1 MLRFKIQCAFNKQII
16 RIDDFI
22 KAVQFSFSPQHAQKS
37 DQLLPKSS
45 EFELEYLYF
54 TRVKNSQ

>member
-1 MLRFKIQCAFNKQII
+1 MLRFKIQYAFNKQII

-22 KAVQFSFSPQHAQKS
+22 KAVQFRFSPQHAQNS
-37 DQLLPKSS
+37 DQLLPKSG